1 MAYSKKAPKV
11 MISARVDAAQ
21 LERCKRLGIDVSK
34 LIREAM
40 ARELA
45 EYEFLLEQTYT
56 EALRTKAR

>member
-34 LIREAM
+34 LIRDAM
-40 ARELA
+40 SVDLV
-45 EYEFLLEQTYT
+45 EYKRLLNCGYVEN
-56 EALRTKAR
+56 LRTKAR